1 MIRRPPRSTRTD
13 TLFPYTTL
21 FRSSVAAKSKDK
33 AATAIRIGSGASTPE
48 IRNAGKIEATT
59 GGKEADAVATAV
71 LVEAGGDVS
80 LIRNSGAIAAKTG
93 GDGGPARAIVDLSH
107 SEERRVGKDGD
118 RQGRSR
124 W

>member
-1 MIRRPPRSTRTD
+1 M
-13 TLFPYTTL
+13 
-21 FRSSVAAKSKDK
+21 
-33 AATAIRIGSGASTPE
+33 AIRIGSGATTPE

-93 GDGGPARAIVDLSH
+93 GDGGTARAIVDLSGTVATVENRGTI
-107 SEERRVGKDGD
+107 SATGAQIGRASCRARVC
-118 RQGRSR
+118 QYV
-124 W
+124 